1 MEAVKGIYREIDE
14 KVTESVD
21 FSDVY
26 DHMSENL
33 YSGTSVY
40 TTQAYFDDARDL
52 MANLAQF
59 ANMGGAVSGHAGK
72 SLRTHGG
79 KVHRSRHGAQRLVG
93 ADVTAGLL
101 PADVLFPGGQGEDVA
116 PPPLPVVGLSHDPA
130 GELAGHGLGGGHK
143 AQIGPAPGEL
153 QPQGLPLPHRHVRAA
168 GGGGLHHGAGDGV
181 DPHDEL
187 GARGVGDLPRRRGV
201 LHISVVVGLLEVDTG
216 ALLVQKALQRLQIGA
231 ALPLGDQL
239 HLGARPEAVG
249 ADGLDHLGV
258 GTGGH
263 ETTYMIVSELLDNDI
278 NGLQV
283 LDCGCGTGILSIV
296 SAKLGAKNVTGY
308 DIDEWST
315 ENTKHNCIING
326 ITNVSILH
334 GNANVINTLET
345 EFDIVLANINRNILL
360 NDMPQF
366 KHAMRDGAKLIL
378 SGFYEKDAEMLI
390 NKAEELK
397 LKLDKKKTKNDWCML
412 VFK

>member
-1 MEAVKGIYREIDE
+1 MQKYGKTLKHSRLFPIFYTFAEEFNKNMKYLKVIFAVSNCDGTKIYDN
-14 KVTESVD
+14 VL
-21 FSDVY
+21 
-26 DHMSENL
+26 M
-33 YSGTSVY
+33 
-40 TTQAYFDDARDL
+40 QASKDL
-52 MANLAQF
+52 LCQF
-59 ANMGGAVSGHAGK
+59 AG
-72 SLRTHGG
+72 
-79 KVHRSRHGAQRLVG
+79 
-93 ADVTAGLL
+93 TAGFESFEEDDDNITGYVQKQLFDK
-101 PADVLFPGGQGEDVA
+101 DVLENVLSTFPLENITITYKIEEAEDKNWNETWEEKGFEPIIVNNKC
-116 PPPLPVVGLSHDPA
+116 VIHDTM
-130 GELAGHGLGGGHK
+130 HNN
-143 AQIGPAPGEL
+143 
-153 QPQGLPLPHRHVRAA
+153 
-168 GGGGLHHGAGDGV
+168 
-181 DPHDEL
+181 
-187 GARGVGDLPRRRGV
+187 
-201 LHISVVVGLLEVDTG
+201 TG
-216 ALLVQKALQRLQIGA
+216 NGNLIDITIDAKQAF
-231 ALPLGDQL
+231 
-239 HLGARPEAVG
+239 
-249 ADGLDHLGV
+249 

>member
-1 MEAVKGIYREIDE
+1 MKYLKVIFAISNCDGTKIYDN
-14 KVTESVD
+14 VL
-21 FSDVY
+21 
-26 DHMSENL
+26 M
-33 YSGTSVY
+33 
-40 TTQAYFDDARDL
+40 QASKDL
-52 MANLAQF
+52 LCQF
-59 ANMGGAVSGHAGK
+59 AG
-72 SLRTHGG
+72 
-79 KVHRSRHGAQRLVG
+79 
-93 ADVTAGLL
+93 TAG
-101 PADVLFPGGQGEDVA
+101 FESFEED
-116 PPPLPVVGLSHDPA
+116 DDN
-130 GELAGHGLGGGHK
+130 
-143 AQIGPAPGEL
+143 I
-153 QPQGLPLPHRHVRAA
+153 
-168 GGGGLHHGAGDGV
+168 
-181 DPHDEL
+181 
-187 GARGVGDLPRRRGV
+187 
-201 LHISVVVGLLEVDTG
+201 TG
-216 ALLVQKALQRLQIGA
+216 YVQKQLFDKEVLENV
-231 ALPLGDQL
+231 LSTFPLENIKITYKIE
-239 HLGARPEAVG
+239 EAEDKNWNETWEEKGFEPIVVNNKCVIHDTMHNNTG
-249 ADGLDHLGV
+249 NGNLIDITIDTKQAF

-360 NDMPQF
+360 NDMPEF

>member
-1 MEAVKGIYREIDE
+1 MQKYGKTLKHSRLFPIFYTFAEEFNKNMKYLKVIFAISNCDGTKIYDN
-14 KVTESVD
+14 VL
-21 FSDVY
+21 
-26 DHMSENL
+26 M
-33 YSGTSVY
+33 
-40 TTQAYFDDARDL
+40 QASKDL
-52 MANLAQF
+52 LCQF
-59 ANMGGAVSGHAGK
+59 AG
-72 SLRTHGG
+72 
-79 KVHRSRHGAQRLVG
+79 
-93 ADVTAGLL
+93 TAGFESFEEDDDNITGYVQKQLFDK
-101 PADVLFPGGQGEDVA
+101 DVLENVLSTFPLENIKITYKIEEAEDKNWNETWEEKGFE
-116 PPPLPVVGLSHDPA
+116 PIVVNNKCVIHDTM
-130 GELAGHGLGGGHK
+130 HNN
-143 AQIGPAPGEL
+143 
-153 QPQGLPLPHRHVRAA
+153 
-168 GGGGLHHGAGDGV
+168 
-181 DPHDEL
+181 
-187 GARGVGDLPRRRGV
+187 
-201 LHISVVVGLLEVDTG
+201 TG
-216 ALLVQKALQRLQIGA
+216 NGNLIDITIDAKQAF
-231 ALPLGDQL
+231 
-239 HLGARPEAVG
+239 
-249 ADGLDHLGV
+249 

-397 LKLDKKKTKNDWCML
+397 LKLDKNKTKNDWCML

>member
-1 MEAVKGIYREIDE
+1 MKYLKVIFAISNCDGTKIYDN
-14 KVTESVD
+14 VL
-21 FSDVY
+21 
-26 DHMSENL
+26 M
-33 YSGTSVY
+33 
-40 TTQAYFDDARDL
+40 QASKDL
-52 MANLAQF
+52 LCQF
-59 ANMGGAVSGHAGK
+59 AG
-72 SLRTHGG
+72 
-79 KVHRSRHGAQRLVG
+79 
-93 ADVTAGLL
+93 TAGFESFEEDDDNITGYVQKQLFDK
-101 PADVLFPGGQGEDVA
+101 DVLENVLSTFPLENIKITYKIEEAKDKNWNETWEEKGFE
-116 PPPLPVVGLSHDPA
+116 PIVVNNKCVIHDTM
-130 GELAGHGLGGGHK
+130 HNN
-143 AQIGPAPGEL
+143 
-153 QPQGLPLPHRHVRAA
+153 
-168 GGGGLHHGAGDGV
+168 
-181 DPHDEL
+181 
-187 GARGVGDLPRRRGV
+187 
-201 LHISVVVGLLEVDTG
+201 TG
-216 ALLVQKALQRLQIGA
+216 NGNLIDITIDAKQAF
-231 ALPLGDQL
+231 
-239 HLGARPEAVG
+239 
-249 ADGLDHLGV
+249 

>member
-1 MEAVKGIYREIDE
+1 MKYLKVIFAISNCDATKIYDN
-14 KVTESVD
+14 VL
-21 FSDVY
+21 
-26 DHMSENL
+26 M
-33 YSGTSVY
+33 
-40 TTQAYFDDARDL
+40 QASKDL
-52 MANLAQF
+52 LCQF
-59 ANMGGAVSGHAGK
+59 AG
-72 SLRTHGG
+72 
-79 KVHRSRHGAQRLVG
+79 
-93 ADVTAGLL
+93 TAGFESFEEDDDNITGYVQKQLFDK
-101 PADVLFPGGQGEDVA
+101 DVLENVLSTFPLENIKITYKIEEAEDKNWNETWEEKGFE
-116 PPPLPVVGLSHDPA
+116 PIVVNNKCVIHDTM
-130 GELAGHGLGGGHK
+130 HNN
-143 AQIGPAPGEL
+143 
-153 QPQGLPLPHRHVRAA
+153 
-168 GGGGLHHGAGDGV
+168 
-181 DPHDEL
+181 
-187 GARGVGDLPRRRGV
+187 
-201 LHISVVVGLLEVDTG
+201 TG
-216 ALLVQKALQRLQIGA
+216 NGNLIDITIDAKQAF
-231 ALPLGDQL
+231 
-239 HLGARPEAVG
+239 
-249 ADGLDHLGV
+249 

>member
-1 MEAVKGIYREIDE
+1 LQKYGKTLKHSRLFPIFYTFAEEFNKNMKYLKVIFAISNCDGTKIYDN
-14 KVTESVD
+14 VV
-21 FSDVY
+21 
-26 DHMSENL
+26 M
-33 YSGTSVY
+33 
-40 TTQAYFDDARDL
+40 QASKDL
-52 MANLAQF
+52 LCQF
-59 ANMGGAVSGHAGK
+59 AG
-72 SLRTHGG
+72 
-79 KVHRSRHGAQRLVG
+79 
-93 ADVTAGLL
+93 TAGFESFEEDDDNITGYVQKQLFDK
-101 PADVLFPGGQGEDVA
+101 DVLENVLSTFPLENIKITYKIEEAEDKNWNETWEEKGFE
-116 PPPLPVVGLSHDPA
+116 PIVVNNKCVIHDTM
-130 GELAGHGLGGGHK
+130 HNN
-143 AQIGPAPGEL
+143 
-153 QPQGLPLPHRHVRAA
+153 
-168 GGGGLHHGAGDGV
+168 
-181 DPHDEL
+181 
-187 GARGVGDLPRRRGV
+187 
-201 LHISVVVGLLEVDTG
+201 TG
-216 ALLVQKALQRLQIGA
+216 NGNLIDITIDAKQAF
-231 ALPLGDQL
+231 
-239 HLGARPEAVG
+239 
-249 ADGLDHLGV
+249 

>member
-1 MEAVKGIYREIDE
+1 MKYLKVIFAISNCDGTKIYDN
-14 KVTESVD
+14 VL
-21 FSDVY
+21 
-26 DHMSENL
+26 M
-33 YSGTSVY
+33 
-40 TTQAYFDDARDL
+40 QASKDL
-52 MANLAQF
+52 LCQF
-59 ANMGGAVSGHAGK
+59 AG
-72 SLRTHGG
+72 
-79 KVHRSRHGAQRLVG
+79 
-93 ADVTAGLL
+93 TAGFESFEEDDDNITGYVQKQLFDK
-101 PADVLFPGGQGEDVA
+101 DVLENVLSTFPLENIKITYKIEEADDKNWNETWEEKGFE
-116 PPPLPVVGLSHDPA
+116 PIVVNNKCVIHDTM
-130 GELAGHGLGGGHK
+130 HNN
-143 AQIGPAPGEL
+143 
-153 QPQGLPLPHRHVRAA
+153 
-168 GGGGLHHGAGDGV
+168 
-181 DPHDEL
+181 
-187 GARGVGDLPRRRGV
+187 
-201 LHISVVVGLLEVDTG
+201 TG
-216 ALLVQKALQRLQIGA
+216 NGNLIDITIDAKQAF
-231 ALPLGDQL
+231 
-239 HLGARPEAVG
+239 
-249 ADGLDHLGV
+249 

>member
-1 MEAVKGIYREIDE
+1 MKYLKVIFAISNCDSTKIYDN
-14 KVTESVD
+14 VL
-21 FSDVY
+21 
-26 DHMSENL
+26 M
-33 YSGTSVY
+33 
-40 TTQAYFDDARDL
+40 QASKDL
-52 MANLAQF
+52 LCQF
-59 ANMGGAVSGHAGK
+59 AG
-72 SLRTHGG
+72 
-79 KVHRSRHGAQRLVG
+79 
-93 ADVTAGLL
+93 TAGFESFEEDDDNITGYVQKQLFDK
-101 PADVLFPGGQGEDVA
+101 DVLENVLSTFPLENIKITYKIEEAEDKNWNETWEEKGFE
-116 PPPLPVVGLSHDPA
+116 PIVVNNKCVIHDTM
-130 GELAGHGLGGGHK
+130 HNN
-143 AQIGPAPGEL
+143 
-153 QPQGLPLPHRHVRAA
+153 
-168 GGGGLHHGAGDGV
+168 
-181 DPHDEL
+181 
-187 GARGVGDLPRRRGV
+187 
-201 LHISVVVGLLEVDTG
+201 TG
-216 ALLVQKALQRLQIGA
+216 NGNLIDITIDAKQAF
-231 ALPLGDQL
+231 
-239 HLGARPEAVG
+239 
-249 ADGLDHLGV
+249 

>member
-1 MEAVKGIYREIDE
+1 LQKYGKTLKHSRLFPIFYTFAEEFNKNMKYLKVIFAISNCDGTKIYDN
-14 KVTESVD
+14 VL
-21 FSDVY
+21 
-26 DHMSENL
+26 M
-33 YSGTSVY
+33 
-40 TTQAYFDDARDL
+40 QASKDL
-52 MANLAQF
+52 LCQF
-59 ANMGGAVSGHAGK
+59 AG
-72 SLRTHGG
+72 
-79 KVHRSRHGAQRLVG
+79 
-93 ADVTAGLL
+93 TAGFESFEEDDDNITGYVQKQLFDK
-101 PADVLFPGGQGEDVA
+101 DVLENVLSTFPLENITITYKIEEAEDKNWNETWEEKGFE
-116 PPPLPVVGLSHDPA
+116 PIVVNNKCVIHDTM
-130 GELAGHGLGGGHK
+130 HNN
-143 AQIGPAPGEL
+143 
-153 QPQGLPLPHRHVRAA
+153 
-168 GGGGLHHGAGDGV
+168 
-181 DPHDEL
+181 
-187 GARGVGDLPRRRGV
+187 
-201 LHISVVVGLLEVDTG
+201 TG
-216 ALLVQKALQRLQIGA
+216 NGNLIDITIDAKQAF
-231 ALPLGDQL
+231 
-239 HLGARPEAVG
+239 
-249 ADGLDHLGV
+249 

>member
-1 MEAVKGIYREIDE
+1 MQKYGKTLKHSRLFPIFYTFAEEFNKNMKYLKVIFAVSNCDGTKIYDN
-14 KVTESVD
+14 VL
-21 FSDVY
+21 
-26 DHMSENL
+26 M
-33 YSGTSVY
+33 
-40 TTQAYFDDARDL
+40 QASKDL
-52 MANLAQF
+52 LCQF
-59 ANMGGAVSGHAGK
+59 AG
-72 SLRTHGG
+72 
-79 KVHRSRHGAQRLVG
+79 
-93 ADVTAGLL
+93 TAGFESFEEDDDNITGYVQKQLFDK
-101 PADVLFPGGQGEDVA
+101 DVLENVLSTFPLENITITYKIEEAEDKNWNETWEEKGFE
-116 PPPLPVVGLSHDPA
+116 PIVVNNKCVIHDTM
-130 GELAGHGLGGGHK
+130 HNN
-143 AQIGPAPGEL
+143 
-153 QPQGLPLPHRHVRAA
+153 
-168 GGGGLHHGAGDGV
+168 
-181 DPHDEL
+181 
-187 GARGVGDLPRRRGV
+187 
-201 LHISVVVGLLEVDTG
+201 TG
-216 ALLVQKALQRLQIGA
+216 NGNLIDITIDAKQAF
-231 ALPLGDQL
+231 
-239 HLGARPEAVG
+239 
-249 ADGLDHLGV
+249 

-390 NKAEELK
+390 NKAEELE

>member
-1 MEAVKGIYREIDE
+1 MQKYGKTLKHSRLFPIFYTFAEEFNKNMKYLKVIFAISNCDGTKIYDN
-14 KVTESVD
+14 VL
-21 FSDVY
+21 
-26 DHMSENL
+26 M
-33 YSGTSVY
+33 
-40 TTQAYFDDARDL
+40 QASKDL
-52 MANLAQF
+52 LCQF
-59 ANMGGAVSGHAGK
+59 AG
-72 SLRTHGG
+72 
-79 KVHRSRHGAQRLVG
+79 
-93 ADVTAGLL
+93 TAG
-101 PADVLFPGGQGEDVA
+101 FESFEED
-116 PPPLPVVGLSHDPA
+116 DDN
-130 GELAGHGLGGGHK
+130 
-143 AQIGPAPGEL
+143 I
-153 QPQGLPLPHRHVRAA
+153 
-168 GGGGLHHGAGDGV
+168 
-181 DPHDEL
+181 
-187 GARGVGDLPRRRGV
+187 
-201 LHISVVVGLLEVDTG
+201 TG
-216 ALLVQKALQRLQIGA
+216 YVQKQLFDKEVLENV
-231 ALPLGDQL
+231 LSTFPLENIKITYKIE
-239 HLGARPEAVG
+239 EAEDKNWNETWEEKGFEPIVVNNKCVIHDTMHNNTG
-249 ADGLDHLGV
+249 NGNLIDITIDAKQAF

>member
-1 MEAVKGIYREIDE
+1 MQKYGKTLKHSRLFPIFYTFAEEFNKNMKYLKVIFAISNCDDTKIYDN
-14 KVTESVD
+14 VL
-21 FSDVY
+21 
-26 DHMSENL
+26 M
-33 YSGTSVY
+33 
-40 TTQAYFDDARDL
+40 QASKDL
-52 MANLAQF
+52 LCQF
-59 ANMGGAVSGHAGK
+59 AG
-72 SLRTHGG
+72 
-79 KVHRSRHGAQRLVG
+79 
-93 ADVTAGLL
+93 TAGFESFEEDDDNITGYVQKQLFDK
-101 PADVLFPGGQGEDVA
+101 DVLENVLSTFPLENITITYKIEEAEDKNWNETWEEKGFE
-116 PPPLPVVGLSHDPA
+116 PIVVNNKCVIHDTM
-130 GELAGHGLGGGHK
+130 HNN
-143 AQIGPAPGEL
+143 
-153 QPQGLPLPHRHVRAA
+153 
-168 GGGGLHHGAGDGV
+168 
-181 DPHDEL
+181 
-187 GARGVGDLPRRRGV
+187 
-201 LHISVVVGLLEVDTG
+201 TG
-216 ALLVQKALQRLQIGA
+216 NGNLIDITIDAKQAF
-231 ALPLGDQL
+231 
-239 HLGARPEAVG
+239 
-249 ADGLDHLGV
+249 

>member
-1 MEAVKGIYREIDE
+1 MKYLKVIFAISNCDGTKIYDNVLMQAS
-14 KVTESVD
+14 K
-21 FSDVY
+21 
-26 DHMSENL
+26 NL
-33 YSGTSVY
+33 
-40 TTQAYFDDARDL
+40 L
-52 MANLAQF
+52 CQF
-59 ANMGGAVSGHAGK
+59 AG
-72 SLRTHGG
+72 
-79 KVHRSRHGAQRLVG
+79 
-93 ADVTAGLL
+93 TAGFESFEEDDDNITGYVQKQLFDK
-101 PADVLFPGGQGEDVA
+101 DVLENVLSTFPLENIKITYKIEEAEDKNWNETWEEKGFEPIIVNNKC
-116 PPPLPVVGLSHDPA
+116 VIHDTM
-130 GELAGHGLGGGHK
+130 HNN
-143 AQIGPAPGEL
+143 
-153 QPQGLPLPHRHVRAA
+153 
-168 GGGGLHHGAGDGV
+168 
-181 DPHDEL
+181 
-187 GARGVGDLPRRRGV
+187 
-201 LHISVVVGLLEVDTG
+201 TG
-216 ALLVQKALQRLQIGA
+216 NGNLIDITIDAKQAF
-231 ALPLGDQL
+231 
-239 HLGARPEAVG
+239 
-249 ADGLDHLGV
+249 

>member
-1 MEAVKGIYREIDE
+1 MQKYGKTLKHSRLFPIFYTFAEEFNKNMKYLKVIFAISNCEGTKIYDN
-14 KVTESVD
+14 VL
-21 FSDVY
+21 
-26 DHMSENL
+26 M
-33 YSGTSVY
+33 
-40 TTQAYFDDARDL
+40 QASKDL
-52 MANLAQF
+52 LCQF
-59 ANMGGAVSGHAGK
+59 AG
-72 SLRTHGG
+72 
-79 KVHRSRHGAQRLVG
+79 
-93 ADVTAGLL
+93 TAGFESFEEDDDNITGYVQKQLFDK
-101 PADVLFPGGQGEDVA
+101 DVLENVLSTFPLENIKITYKIEEAEDKNWNETWEEKGFE
-116 PPPLPVVGLSHDPA
+116 PIVVNNKCVIHDTM
-130 GELAGHGLGGGHK
+130 HNN
-143 AQIGPAPGEL
+143 
-153 QPQGLPLPHRHVRAA
+153 
-168 GGGGLHHGAGDGV
+168 
-181 DPHDEL
+181 
-187 GARGVGDLPRRRGV
+187 
-201 LHISVVVGLLEVDTG
+201 TG
-216 ALLVQKALQRLQIGA
+216 NGNLIDITIDAKQAF
-231 ALPLGDQL
+231 
-239 HLGARPEAVG
+239 
-249 ADGLDHLGV
+249 

>member
-1 MEAVKGIYREIDE
+1 MKYLKVIFAISNCDGTKIYDN
-14 KVTESVD
+14 VL
-21 FSDVY
+21 
-26 DHMSENL
+26 M
-33 YSGTSVY
+33 
-40 TTQAYFDDARDL
+40 QASKDL
-52 MANLAQF
+52 LCQF
-59 ANMGGAVSGHAGK
+59 AG
-72 SLRTHGG
+72 
-79 KVHRSRHGAQRLVG
+79 
-93 ADVTAGLL
+93 TAGFESFEEDDDNITGYVQKQLFDK
-101 PADVLFPGGQGEDVA
+101 DVLENVLSTFPLENITITYKIEEAEDKNWNETWEEKGFE
-116 PPPLPVVGLSHDPA
+116 PIVVKNKCVIHDTM
-130 GELAGHGLGGGHK
+130 HNN
-143 AQIGPAPGEL
+143 
-153 QPQGLPLPHRHVRAA
+153 
-168 GGGGLHHGAGDGV
+168 
-181 DPHDEL
+181 
-187 GARGVGDLPRRRGV
+187 
-201 LHISVVVGLLEVDTG
+201 TG
-216 ALLVQKALQRLQIGA
+216 NGNLIDITIDAKQAF
-231 ALPLGDQL
+231 
-239 HLGARPEAVG
+239 
-249 ADGLDHLGV
+249 

>member
-1 MEAVKGIYREIDE
+1 MKYLKVIFAISNCDGTKIYDN
-14 KVTESVD
+14 VL
-21 FSDVY
+21 
-26 DHMSENL
+26 M
-33 YSGTSVY
+33 
-40 TTQAYFDDARDL
+40 QASKDL
-52 MANLAQF
+52 LCQF
-59 ANMGGAVSGHAGK
+59 AG
-72 SLRTHGG
+72 
-79 KVHRSRHGAQRLVG
+79 
-93 ADVTAGLL
+93 TAG
-101 PADVLFPGGQGEDVA
+101 FESFEED
-116 PPPLPVVGLSHDPA
+116 DDN
-130 GELAGHGLGGGHK
+130 
-143 AQIGPAPGEL
+143 I
-153 QPQGLPLPHRHVRAA
+153 
-168 GGGGLHHGAGDGV
+168 
-181 DPHDEL
+181 
-187 GARGVGDLPRRRGV
+187 
-201 LHISVVVGLLEVDTG
+201 TG
-216 ALLVQKALQRLQIGA
+216 YVQKQLFDKEVLENV
-231 ALPLGDQL
+231 LSTFPLENIKITYKIE
-239 HLGARPEAVG
+239 EAEDKNWNETWEEKGFEPIVVNNKCVIHDTMHNNTG
-249 ADGLDHLGV
+249 NGNLIDITIDAKQAF

>member
-1 MEAVKGIYREIDE
+1 MQKYGKTLKHSRLFPIFYTFAEEFNKNMKYLKVIFAISNCDGTKIYDN
-14 KVTESVD
+14 VL
-21 FSDVY
+21 
-26 DHMSENL
+26 M
-33 YSGTSVY
+33 
-40 TTQAYFDDARDL
+40 QASKDL
-52 MANLAQF
+52 LCQF
-59 ANMGGAVSGHAGK
+59 AG
-72 SLRTHGG
+72 
-79 KVHRSRHGAQRLVG
+79 
-93 ADVTAGLL
+93 TAGFESFEEDDDNITGYVQKQLFDK
-101 PADVLFPGGQGEDVA
+101 DVLENVLSTFPLENITITYKIEEAEDKNWNETWEEKGFE
-116 PPPLPVVGLSHDPA
+116 PIVVNNKCVIHDTM
-130 GELAGHGLGGGHK
+130 HNN
-143 AQIGPAPGEL
+143 
-153 QPQGLPLPHRHVRAA
+153 
-168 GGGGLHHGAGDGV
+168 
-181 DPHDEL
+181 
-187 GARGVGDLPRRRGV
+187 
-201 LHISVVVGLLEVDTG
+201 TG
-216 ALLVQKALQRLQIGA
+216 NGNLIDITIDAKQAF
-231 ALPLGDQL
+231 
-239 HLGARPEAVG
+239 
-249 ADGLDHLGV
+249 

-412 VFK
+412 MFK

>member
-1 MEAVKGIYREIDE
+1 MKYLKVIFAISNCDGTKIYDN
-14 KVTESVD
+14 VL
-21 FSDVY
+21 
-26 DHMSENL
+26 M
-33 YSGTSVY
+33 
-40 TTQAYFDDARDL
+40 QASKDL
-52 MANLAQF
+52 LCQF
-59 ANMGGAVSGHAGK
+59 AG
-72 SLRTHGG
+72 
-79 KVHRSRHGAQRLVG
+79 
-93 ADVTAGLL
+93 TAG
-101 PADVLFPGGQGEDVA
+101 FESFEED
-116 PPPLPVVGLSHDPA
+116 DDN
-130 GELAGHGLGGGHK
+130 
-143 AQIGPAPGEL
+143 I
-153 QPQGLPLPHRHVRAA
+153 
-168 GGGGLHHGAGDGV
+168 
-181 DPHDEL
+181 
-187 GARGVGDLPRRRGV
+187 
-201 LHISVVVGLLEVDTG
+201 TG
-216 ALLVQKALQRLQIGA
+216 YVQKQLFDKDILENV
-231 ALPLGDQL
+231 LSTFPLENIKITYKIE
-239 HLGARPEAVG
+239 EAEDKNWNETWEEKGFKPIVVNNKCVIHDTMHNNTG
-249 ADGLDHLGV
+249 NGNLIDITIDTKQAF

-334 GNANVINTLET
+334 GNADVINTLET

-360 NDMPQF
+360 NDMPEF

>member
-1 MEAVKGIYREIDE
+1 MQKYGKTLKHSRLFPIFYTFAEEFNKNMKYLKVIFAISNCDGTKIYDN
-14 KVTESVD
+14 VL
-21 FSDVY
+21 
-26 DHMSENL
+26 M
-33 YSGTSVY
+33 
-40 TTQAYFDDARDL
+40 QASKDL
-52 MANLAQF
+52 LCQF
-59 ANMGGAVSGHAGK
+59 AG
-72 SLRTHGG
+72 
-79 KVHRSRHGAQRLVG
+79 
-93 ADVTAGLL
+93 TAGFESFEEDDDNITGYVQKQLFDK
-101 PADVLFPGGQGEDVA
+101 DVLENVLSTFPLENIKITYKIEEAEDKNWNETWEEKGFE
-116 PPPLPVVGLSHDPA
+116 PIVVNNKCVIHDTM
-130 GELAGHGLGGGHK
+130 HNN
-143 AQIGPAPGEL
+143 
-153 QPQGLPLPHRHVRAA
+153 
-168 GGGGLHHGAGDGV
+168 
-181 DPHDEL
+181 
-187 GARGVGDLPRRRGV
+187 
-201 LHISVVVGLLEVDTG
+201 TG
-216 ALLVQKALQRLQIGA
+216 NGNLIDITIDAKQAF
-231 ALPLGDQL
+231 
-239 HLGARPEAVG
+239 
-249 ADGLDHLGV
+249 

-263 ETTYMIVSELLDNDI
+263 ETTYMIVSEQLDNDI

>member
-1 MEAVKGIYREIDE
+1 MQKYGKTLKHSRLFPIFYTFAEEFNKNMKYLKVIFVISNCDGTKIYDN
-14 KVTESVD
+14 VL
-21 FSDVY
+21 
-26 DHMSENL
+26 M
-33 YSGTSVY
+33 
-40 TTQAYFDDARDL
+40 QASKDL
-52 MANLAQF
+52 LCQF
-59 ANMGGAVSGHAGK
+59 AG
-72 SLRTHGG
+72 
-79 KVHRSRHGAQRLVG
+79 
-93 ADVTAGLL
+93 TAGFESFEEDDDNITGYVQKQLFDK
-101 PADVLFPGGQGEDVA
+101 DVLENVLSTFPLENIKITYKIEEAEDKNWNETWEEKGFK
-116 PPPLPVVGLSHDPA
+116 PIVVNNKCVIHDTM
-130 GELAGHGLGGGHK
+130 HNN
-143 AQIGPAPGEL
+143 
-153 QPQGLPLPHRHVRAA
+153 
-168 GGGGLHHGAGDGV
+168 
-181 DPHDEL
+181 
-187 GARGVGDLPRRRGV
+187 
-201 LHISVVVGLLEVDTG
+201 TG
-216 ALLVQKALQRLQIGA
+216 NGNLIDITIDAKQAF
-231 ALPLGDQL
+231 
-239 HLGARPEAVG
+239 
-249 ADGLDHLGV
+249 

-412 VFK
+412 MFK

>member
-1 MEAVKGIYREIDE
+1 MQKYGKTLKHSRLFPIFYTFAEEFNKNMKYLKVIFAISNCDGTKIYDN
-14 KVTESVD
+14 VL
-21 FSDVY
+21 
-26 DHMSENL
+26 M
-33 YSGTSVY
+33 
-40 TTQAYFDDARDL
+40 QASKDL
-52 MANLAQF
+52 LCQF
-59 ANMGGAVSGHAGK
+59 AG
-72 SLRTHGG
+72 
-79 KVHRSRHGAQRLVG
+79 
-93 ADVTAGLL
+93 TAGFESFEEDDDNITGYVQKQLFDK
-101 PADVLFPGGQGEDVA
+101 DVLENVLSTFPLENITITYKIEEAEDKNWNETWEEKGFE
-116 PPPLPVVGLSHDPA
+116 PIVVNNKCVIHDTM
-130 GELAGHGLGGGHK
+130 HNN
-143 AQIGPAPGEL
+143 
-153 QPQGLPLPHRHVRAA
+153 
-168 GGGGLHHGAGDGV
+168 
-181 DPHDEL
+181 
-187 GARGVGDLPRRRGV
+187 
-201 LHISVVVGLLEVDTG
+201 TG
-216 ALLVQKALQRLQIGA
+216 NGNLIDITIDAKQAF
-231 ALPLGDQL
+231 
-239 HLGARPEAVG
+239 
-249 ADGLDHLGV
+249 

>member
-1 MEAVKGIYREIDE
+1 MQKYGKTLKHSRLFPIFYTFAEEFNKNMKYLKVIFAISNCDGTKIYDN
-14 KVTESVD
+14 VL
-21 FSDVY
+21 
-26 DHMSENL
+26 M
-33 YSGTSVY
+33 
-40 TTQAYFDDARDL
+40 QASKYL
-52 MANLAQF
+52 LCQF
-59 ANMGGAVSGHAGK
+59 AG
-72 SLRTHGG
+72 
-79 KVHRSRHGAQRLVG
+79 
-93 ADVTAGLL
+93 TAGFESFEEDDDNITGYVQKQLFDK
-101 PADVLFPGGQGEDVA
+101 DVLENVLSTFPLENIKITYKIEEAEDKNWNETWEEKGFE
-116 PPPLPVVGLSHDPA
+116 PIVVNNKCVIHDTM
-130 GELAGHGLGGGHK
+130 HNN
-143 AQIGPAPGEL
+143 
-153 QPQGLPLPHRHVRAA
+153 
-168 GGGGLHHGAGDGV
+168 
-181 DPHDEL
+181 
-187 GARGVGDLPRRRGV
+187 
-201 LHISVVVGLLEVDTG
+201 TG
-216 ALLVQKALQRLQIGA
+216 NGNLIDITIDAKQAF
-231 ALPLGDQL
+231 
-239 HLGARPEAVG
+239 
-249 ADGLDHLGV
+249 

>member
-1 MEAVKGIYREIDE
+1 MKYLKVIFAISNCDGTKIYDN
-14 KVTESVD
+14 VL
-21 FSDVY
+21 
-26 DHMSENL
+26 M
-33 YSGTSVY
+33 
-40 TTQAYFDDARDL
+40 QASKDL
-52 MANLAQF
+52 LCQF
-59 ANMGGAVSGHAGK
+59 AG
-72 SLRTHGG
+72 
-79 KVHRSRHGAQRLVG
+79 
-93 ADVTAGLL
+93 TAG
-101 PADVLFPGGQGEDVA
+101 FESFEED
-116 PPPLPVVGLSHDPA
+116 DDN
-130 GELAGHGLGGGHK
+130 
-143 AQIGPAPGEL
+143 I
-153 QPQGLPLPHRHVRAA
+153 
-168 GGGGLHHGAGDGV
+168 
-181 DPHDEL
+181 
-187 GARGVGDLPRRRGV
+187 
-201 LHISVVVGLLEVDTG
+201 TG
-216 ALLVQKALQRLQIGA
+216 YVQKQLFDKEVLENV
-231 ALPLGDQL
+231 LSTFPLENIKITYKIE
-239 HLGARPEAVG
+239 EAEDKNWNETWEEKGFEPIVVKNKCVIHDTMHNNTG
-249 ADGLDHLGV
+249 NGNLIDITIDAKQAF

>member
-1 MEAVKGIYREIDE
+1 MQKYGKTLKHSRLFPIFYTFAEEFNKNMKYLKVIFAISNCDGTKIYDN
-14 KVTESVD
+14 VL
-21 FSDVY
+21 
-26 DHMSENL
+26 M
-33 YSGTSVY
+33 
-40 TTQAYFDDARDL
+40 QALKDL
-52 MANLAQF
+52 LCQF
-59 ANMGGAVSGHAGK
+59 AG
-72 SLRTHGG
+72 
-79 KVHRSRHGAQRLVG
+79 
-93 ADVTAGLL
+93 TAGFESFEEDDDNITGYVQKQLFDK
-101 PADVLFPGGQGEDVA
+101 DVLENVLSTFPLENIKITYKIEEAEDKNWNETWEEKGFE
-116 PPPLPVVGLSHDPA
+116 PIVVNNKCVIHDTM
-130 GELAGHGLGGGHK
+130 HNN
-143 AQIGPAPGEL
+143 
-153 QPQGLPLPHRHVRAA
+153 
-168 GGGGLHHGAGDGV
+168 
-181 DPHDEL
+181 
-187 GARGVGDLPRRRGV
+187 
-201 LHISVVVGLLEVDTG
+201 TG
-216 ALLVQKALQRLQIGA
+216 NGNLIDITIDAKQAF
-231 ALPLGDQL
+231 
-239 HLGARPEAVG
+239 
-249 ADGLDHLGV
+249 

>member
-1 MEAVKGIYREIDE
+1 MQKYGKTLKHSRLFPIFYTFAEEFNKNMKYLKVIFAISNCDGTKIYDN
-14 KVTESVD
+14 VL
-21 FSDVY
+21 
-26 DHMSENL
+26 M
-33 YSGTSVY
+33 
-40 TTQAYFDDARDL
+40 QASKDL
-52 MANLAQF
+52 LCQF
-59 ANMGGAVSGHAGK
+59 AG
-72 SLRTHGG
+72 
-79 KVHRSRHGAQRLVG
+79 
-93 ADVTAGLL
+93 TAGFESFEENDDNITGYVQKQLFDK
-101 PADVLFPGGQGEDVA
+101 DVLENVLSTFPLENIKITYKIEEAEDKNWNETWEEKGFEPIIVNNKC
-116 PPPLPVVGLSHDPA
+116 VIHDTM
-130 GELAGHGLGGGHK
+130 HNN
-143 AQIGPAPGEL
+143 
-153 QPQGLPLPHRHVRAA
+153 
-168 GGGGLHHGAGDGV
+168 
-181 DPHDEL
+181 
-187 GARGVGDLPRRRGV
+187 
-201 LHISVVVGLLEVDTG
+201 TG
-216 ALLVQKALQRLQIGA
+216 NGNLIDITIDAKQAF
-231 ALPLGDQL
+231 
-239 HLGARPEAVG
+239 
-249 ADGLDHLGV
+249 

>member
-1 MEAVKGIYREIDE
+1 MQKYGKTLKHSRLFPIFYTFAEEFNKNMKYLKVIFAISNCDGTKIYDN
-14 KVTESVD
+14 VL
-21 FSDVY
+21 
-26 DHMSENL
+26 M
-33 YSGTSVY
+33 
-40 TTQAYFDDARDL
+40 QASKDL
-52 MANLAQF
+52 LCQF
-59 ANMGGAVSGHAGK
+59 AG
-72 SLRTHGG
+72 
-79 KVHRSRHGAQRLVG
+79 
-93 ADVTAGLL
+93 TAGFESFEEDDDNITGYVQKQLFDK
-101 PADVLFPGGQGEDVA
+101 DVLENVLSTFPLENIKITYKIEEAEDKNWNETWEEKGFE
-116 PPPLPVVGLSHDPA
+116 PIVVNNKCVIHDTM
-130 GELAGHGLGGGHK
+130 HNN
-143 AQIGPAPGEL
+143 
-153 QPQGLPLPHRHVRAA
+153 
-168 GGGGLHHGAGDGV
+168 
-181 DPHDEL
+181 
-187 GARGVGDLPRRRGV
+187 
-201 LHISVVVGLLEVDTG
+201 TG
-216 ALLVQKALQRLQIGA
+216 NGNLIDITIDAKQAF
-231 ALPLGDQL
+231 
-239 HLGARPEAVG
+239 
-249 ADGLDHLGV
+249 

-315 ENTKHNCIING
+315 ENTKHNCIIND

>member
-1 MEAVKGIYREIDE
+1 MQKYGKTLKHSRLFPIFYTFAEEFNKNMKYLKVIFAISNCDGTKIYDN
-14 KVTESVD
+14 VL
-21 FSDVY
+21 
-26 DHMSENL
+26 M
-33 YSGTSVY
+33 
-40 TTQAYFDDARDL
+40 QASKDL
-52 MANLAQF
+52 LCQF
-59 ANMGGAVSGHAGK
+59 AG
-72 SLRTHGG
+72 
-79 KVHRSRHGAQRLVG
+79 
-93 ADVTAGLL
+93 TAGFESFEEDDDNITGYVQKQLFDK
-101 PADVLFPGGQGEDVA
+101 DVLENVLSTFPLENIKITYKIEEAEDKNWNETWEEKGFE
-116 PPPLPVVGLSHDPA
+116 PIVVNNKCVIHDTM
-130 GELAGHGLGGGHK
+130 HNN
-143 AQIGPAPGEL
+143 
-153 QPQGLPLPHRHVRAA
+153 
-168 GGGGLHHGAGDGV
+168 
-181 DPHDEL
+181 
-187 GARGVGDLPRRRGV
+187 
-201 LHISVVVGLLEVDTG
+201 TG
-216 ALLVQKALQRLQIGA
+216 NGNLIDITIDAKQAF
-231 ALPLGDQL
+231 
-239 HLGARPEAVG
+239 
-249 ADGLDHLGV
+249 

-412 VFK
+412 MFK

>member
-1 MEAVKGIYREIDE
+1 MKYLKVIFAISNCDGTKIYDN
-14 KVTESVD
+14 VL
-21 FSDVY
+21 
-26 DHMSENL
+26 M
-33 YSGTSVY
+33 
-40 TTQAYFDDARDL
+40 QASKDL
-52 MANLAQF
+52 LCQF
-59 ANMGGAVSGHAGK
+59 AG
-72 SLRTHGG
+72 
-79 KVHRSRHGAQRLVG
+79 
-93 ADVTAGLL
+93 TAGFESFEEDDDNITGYVQKQLFDK
-101 PADVLFPGGQGEDVA
+101 DVLENVLSTFPLENITITYKIEEAEDKNWNETWEEKGFE
-116 PPPLPVVGLSHDPA
+116 PIVVNNKCVIHDTM
-130 GELAGHGLGGGHK
+130 HNN
-143 AQIGPAPGEL
+143 
-153 QPQGLPLPHRHVRAA
+153 
-168 GGGGLHHGAGDGV
+168 
-181 DPHDEL
+181 
-187 GARGVGDLPRRRGV
+187 
-201 LHISVVVGLLEVDTG
+201 TG
-216 ALLVQKALQRLQIGA
+216 NGNLIDITIDAKQAF
-231 ALPLGDQL
+231 
-239 HLGARPEAVG
+239 
-249 ADGLDHLGV
+249 

>member
-1 MEAVKGIYREIDE
+1 MKYLKVIFAISNCDGTKIYDN
-14 KVTESVD
+14 VL
-21 FSDVY
+21 
-26 DHMSENL
+26 M
-33 YSGTSVY
+33 
-40 TTQAYFDDARDL
+40 QASKDL
-52 MANLAQF
+52 LCQF
-59 ANMGGAVSGHAGK
+59 AG
-72 SLRTHGG
+72 
-79 KVHRSRHGAQRLVG
+79 
-93 ADVTAGLL
+93 TAGFESFEEDDDNITGYVQKQLFDK
-101 PADVLFPGGQGEDVA
+101 DVLENVLSTFPLENIKITYKIEEAEDKNWNETWEEKGFD
-116 PPPLPVVGLSHDPA
+116 PIVVNNKCVIHDTM
-130 GELAGHGLGGGHK
+130 HNN
-143 AQIGPAPGEL
+143 
-153 QPQGLPLPHRHVRAA
+153 
-168 GGGGLHHGAGDGV
+168 
-181 DPHDEL
+181 
-187 GARGVGDLPRRRGV
+187 
-201 LHISVVVGLLEVDTG
+201 TG
-216 ALLVQKALQRLQIGA
+216 NGNLIDITIDAKQAF
-231 ALPLGDQL
+231 
-239 HLGARPEAVG
+239 
-249 ADGLDHLGV
+249 

>member
-1 MEAVKGIYREIDE
+1 MKYLKVIFAISNCDGTKIYDN
-14 KVTESVD
+14 VL
-21 FSDVY
+21 
-26 DHMSENL
+26 M
-33 YSGTSVY
+33 
-40 TTQAYFDDARDL
+40 QASKDL
-52 MANLAQF
+52 LCQF
-59 ANMGGAVSGHAGK
+59 AG
-72 SLRTHGG
+72 
-79 KVHRSRHGAQRLVG
+79 
-93 ADVTAGLL
+93 TAG
-101 PADVLFPGGQGEDVA
+101 FESFEED
-116 PPPLPVVGLSHDPA
+116 DDN
-130 GELAGHGLGGGHK
+130 
-143 AQIGPAPGEL
+143 I
-153 QPQGLPLPHRHVRAA
+153 
-168 GGGGLHHGAGDGV
+168 
-181 DPHDEL
+181 
-187 GARGVGDLPRRRGV
+187 
-201 LHISVVVGLLEVDTG
+201 TG
-216 ALLVQKALQRLQIGA
+216 YVQKQLFDKEVLENV
-231 ALPLGDQL
+231 LSTFPLENIKITYKIE
-239 HLGARPEAVG
+239 EAEDKNWNETWEEKGFEPIVVNNKCVIHDTMHNNTG
-249 ADGLDHLGV
+249 NGNLIDITIDAKQAF

-412 VFK
+412 MFK

>member
-1 MEAVKGIYREIDE
+1 MQKYGKTLKHSRLFPIFYTFAEDFNKNMKYLKVIFAISNCDGTKIYDN
-14 KVTESVD
+14 VL
-21 FSDVY
+21 
-26 DHMSENL
+26 M
-33 YSGTSVY
+33 
-40 TTQAYFDDARDL
+40 QASKDL
-52 MANLAQF
+52 LCQF
-59 ANMGGAVSGHAGK
+59 AG
-72 SLRTHGG
+72 
-79 KVHRSRHGAQRLVG
+79 
-93 ADVTAGLL
+93 TAGFESFEEDDDNITGYVQKQLFDK
-101 PADVLFPGGQGEDVA
+101 DVLENVLSTFPLENIKITYKIEEAEDKNWNETWEEKGFE
-116 PPPLPVVGLSHDPA
+116 PIVVNNKCVIHDTM
-130 GELAGHGLGGGHK
+130 HNN
-143 AQIGPAPGEL
+143 
-153 QPQGLPLPHRHVRAA
+153 
-168 GGGGLHHGAGDGV
+168 
-181 DPHDEL
+181 
-187 GARGVGDLPRRRGV
+187 
-201 LHISVVVGLLEVDTG
+201 TG
-216 ALLVQKALQRLQIGA
+216 NGNLIDITIDAKQAF
-231 ALPLGDQL
+231 
-239 HLGARPEAVG
+239 
-249 ADGLDHLGV
+249 

>member
-1 MEAVKGIYREIDE
+1 MKYLKVIFAISNCDGTKIYDN
-14 KVTESVD
+14 VL
-21 FSDVY
+21 
-26 DHMSENL
+26 M
-33 YSGTSVY
+33 
-40 TTQAYFDDARDL
+40 QASKDL
-52 MANLAQF
+52 LCQF
-59 ANMGGAVSGHAGK
+59 AG
-72 SLRTHGG
+72 
-79 KVHRSRHGAQRLVG
+79 
-93 ADVTAGLL
+93 TAGFESFEEDDDNITGYVQKQLFDK
-101 PADVLFPGGQGEDVA
+101 DVLENVLSTFPLENIKITYKIEEAEDKNWNETWEEKGFE
-116 PPPLPVVGLSHDPA
+116 PIVVNNKCVIHDTM
-130 GELAGHGLGGGHK
+130 HNN
-143 AQIGPAPGEL
+143 
-153 QPQGLPLPHRHVRAA
+153 
-168 GGGGLHHGAGDGV
+168 
-181 DPHDEL
+181 
-187 GARGVGDLPRRRGV
+187 
-201 LHISVVVGLLEVDTG
+201 TG
-216 ALLVQKALQRLQIGA
+216 NGNLIDITIDAKQAF
-231 ALPLGDQL
+231 
-239 HLGARPEAVG
+239 
-249 ADGLDHLGV
+249 

-390 NKAEELK
+390 SKAEELK

>member
-1 MEAVKGIYREIDE
+1 MQKYGKTLKHSRLFPIFYTFAEEFNKNMKYLKVIFAISNCDGTKIYDN
-14 KVTESVD
+14 VL
-21 FSDVY
+21 
-26 DHMSENL
+26 M
-33 YSGTSVY
+33 
-40 TTQAYFDDARDL
+40 QASKDL
-52 MANLAQF
+52 LCQF
-59 ANMGGAVSGHAGK
+59 AG
-72 SLRTHGG
+72 
-79 KVHRSRHGAQRLVG
+79 
-93 ADVTAGLL
+93 TAGFESFEEDDDNITGYVQKQLFDK
-101 PADVLFPGGQGEDVA
+101 DVLENVLSTFPLENIKITYKIEEAEDKNWNETWEEKGFE
-116 PPPLPVVGLSHDPA
+116 PIVVNNKCVIHDTM
-130 GELAGHGLGGGHK
+130 HNN
-143 AQIGPAPGEL
+143 
-153 QPQGLPLPHRHVRAA
+153 
-168 GGGGLHHGAGDGV
+168 
-181 DPHDEL
+181 
-187 GARGVGDLPRRRGV
+187 
-201 LHISVVVGLLEVDTG
+201 TG
-216 ALLVQKALQRLQIGA
+216 NGNLIDITIDAKQAF
-231 ALPLGDQL
+231 
-239 HLGARPEAVG
+239 
-249 ADGLDHLGV
+249 

-397 LKLDKKKTKNDWCML
+397 LKLGKKKTKNDWCML

>member
-1 MEAVKGIYREIDE
+1 MQKYGKTLKHSRLFPIFYTFAEEFNKNMKYLKVIFAISNCDGTKIYDN
-14 KVTESVD
+14 VL
-21 FSDVY
+21 
-26 DHMSENL
+26 M
-33 YSGTSVY
+33 
-40 TTQAYFDDARDL
+40 QASKDL
-52 MANLAQF
+52 LCQF
-59 ANMGGAVSGHAGK
+59 AG
-72 SLRTHGG
+72 
-79 KVHRSRHGAQRLVG
+79 
-93 ADVTAGLL
+93 TAGFESFEEDDDNITGYVQKQLFDK
-101 PADVLFPGGQGEDVA
+101 DVLENVLSTFPLENIKITYKIEEAEDKNWNETWEEKGFE
-116 PPPLPVVGLSHDPA
+116 PIVVNNKCVIHDTM
-130 GELAGHGLGGGHK
+130 HNN
-143 AQIGPAPGEL
+143 
-153 QPQGLPLPHRHVRAA
+153 
-168 GGGGLHHGAGDGV
+168 
-181 DPHDEL
+181 
-187 GARGVGDLPRRRGV
+187 
-201 LHISVVVGLLEVDTG
+201 TG
-216 ALLVQKALQRLQIGA
+216 NGNLIDITIDAKQAF
-231 ALPLGDQL
+231 
-239 HLGARPEAVG
+239 
-249 ADGLDHLGV
+249 

-378 SGFYEKDAEMLI
+378 SGFCEKDAEMLI

>member
-1 MEAVKGIYREIDE
+1 MKYLKVIFAISNCDGTKIYDN
-14 KVTESVD
+14 VL
-21 FSDVY
+21 
-26 DHMSENL
+26 M
-33 YSGTSVY
+33 
-40 TTQAYFDDARDL
+40 QASKDL
-52 MANLAQF
+52 LCQF
-59 ANMGGAVSGHAGK
+59 TG
-72 SLRTHGG
+72 
-79 KVHRSRHGAQRLVG
+79 
-93 ADVTAGLL
+93 TAGFESFEEDDDNITGYVQKQLFDK
-101 PADVLFPGGQGEDVA
+101 DVLENVLSTFPLENIKITYEIEEAEDKNWNETWEEKGFE
-116 PPPLPVVGLSHDPA
+116 PIVVNNKCVIHDTMHNNT
-130 GELAGHGLGGGHK
+130 GNGNL
-143 AQIGPAPGEL
+143 I
-153 QPQGLPLPHRHVRAA
+153 
-168 GGGGLHHGAGDGV
+168 D
-181 DPHDEL
+181 
-187 GARGVGDLPRRRGV
+187 
-201 LHISVVVGLLEVDTG
+201 ITIDTKQ
-216 ALLVQKALQRLQIGA
+216 AF
-231 ALPLGDQL
+231 
-239 HLGARPEAVG
+239 
-249 ADGLDHLGV
+249 

-334 GNANVINTLET
+334 GNADVINTLET

-360 NDMPQF
+360 NDMPEF

>member
-1 MEAVKGIYREIDE
+1 MKYLKVIFAISNCDGTKIYDN
-14 KVTESVD
+14 VL
-21 FSDVY
+21 
-26 DHMSENL
+26 M
-33 YSGTSVY
+33 
-40 TTQAYFDDARDL
+40 QASKDL
-52 MANLAQF
+52 LCQF
-59 ANMGGAVSGHAGK
+59 AG
-72 SLRTHGG
+72 
-79 KVHRSRHGAQRLVG
+79 
-93 ADVTAGLL
+93 TAGFESFEEDDDNITGYVQKQLFDK
-101 PADVLFPGGQGEDVA
+101 DVLENVLSTFPLENIKITYKIEEAEDKNWNETWEEKGFE
-116 PPPLPVVGLSHDPA
+116 PIVVNNKCVIHDTM
-130 GELAGHGLGGGHK
+130 HNN
-143 AQIGPAPGEL
+143 
-153 QPQGLPLPHRHVRAA
+153 
-168 GGGGLHHGAGDGV
+168 
-181 DPHDEL
+181 
-187 GARGVGDLPRRRGV
+187 
-201 LHISVVVGLLEVDTG
+201 TG
-216 ALLVQKALQRLQIGA
+216 NGNLIDITIDAKQAF
-231 ALPLGDQL
+231 
-239 HLGARPEAVG
+239 
-249 ADGLDHLGV
+249 

-360 NDMPQF
+360 NDMPKF

>member
-1 MEAVKGIYREIDE
+1 MKYLKVIFAISNCDGTKIYDN
-14 KVTESVD
+14 VL
-21 FSDVY
+21 
-26 DHMSENL
+26 M
-33 YSGTSVY
+33 
-40 TTQAYFDDARDL
+40 QASKDL
-52 MANLAQF
+52 LCQF
-59 ANMGGAVSGHAGK
+59 AG
-72 SLRTHGG
+72 
-79 KVHRSRHGAQRLVG
+79 
-93 ADVTAGLL
+93 TAGFESFEEDDDNITGYVQKQLFDK
-101 PADVLFPGGQGEDVA
+101 DVLENVLSTFPLENIKITYKIEEAEDKNWNETWEEKGFE
-116 PPPLPVVGLSHDPA
+116 PIVVNNKCVIHDIM
-130 GELAGHGLGGGHK
+130 HNN
-143 AQIGPAPGEL
+143 
-153 QPQGLPLPHRHVRAA
+153 
-168 GGGGLHHGAGDGV
+168 
-181 DPHDEL
+181 
-187 GARGVGDLPRRRGV
+187 
-201 LHISVVVGLLEVDTG
+201 TG
-216 ALLVQKALQRLQIGA
+216 NGNLIDITIDAKQAF
-231 ALPLGDQL
+231 
-239 HLGARPEAVG
+239 
-249 ADGLDHLGV
+249 

-334 GNANVINTLET
+334 GNANVINTLEI

>member
-1 MEAVKGIYREIDE
+1 MENIKITYKIEEAEDKNWNETWEEKGFEPIVVNNKCVIHDTMHNNTGNGNLIDITIDA
-14 KVTESVD
+14 K
-21 FSDVY
+21 
-26 DHMSENL
+26 
-33 YSGTSVY
+33 
-40 TTQAYFDDARDL
+40 QAF
-52 MANLAQF
+52 
-59 ANMGGAVSGHAGK
+59 
-72 SLRTHGG
+72 
-79 KVHRSRHGAQRLVG
+79 
-93 ADVTAGLL
+93 
-101 PADVLFPGGQGEDVA
+101 
-116 PPPLPVVGLSHDPA
+116 
-130 GELAGHGLGGGHK
+130 
-143 AQIGPAPGEL
+143 
-153 QPQGLPLPHRHVRAA
+153 
-168 GGGGLHHGAGDGV
+168 
-181 DPHDEL
+181 
-187 GARGVGDLPRRRGV
+187 
-201 LHISVVVGLLEVDTG
+201 
-216 ALLVQKALQRLQIGA
+216 
-231 ALPLGDQL
+231 
-239 HLGARPEAVG
+239 
-249 ADGLDHLGV
+249 

-263 ETTYMIVSELLDNDI
+263 ETTYMMVSELLDNDI